1 MPSERPRRSR
11 RRAPRARACCGG
23 STCLRSCEL
32 PSFSPIALA
41 AAPLVRMT
49 RPAGSRGPAEPVSG
63 RGRTSSVTRRS
74 ALVGLAAAGIAA
86 TVLLF
91 GGILSGSKTVDPI
104 RAAIAAAGP
113 AAAKQDALTRLLA
126 GLSTGDTAGY
136 VRKLERHVAAHP
148 QDGDAL
154 TLLGLAYQQRARE
167 TGDPTFYKLSGEA
180 LRRASSAGGQRALIV
195 QGEASLANT
204 RHRFRDGLRLA
215 RLAIS
220 LAPDNAAAYGAL
232 GDALVNLGRYRPA
245 FKAYDRMTLL
255 TPGIAS
261 YTRVASARELL
272 GRPAAAAEADELALQ
287 TGDSIVPEHVA
298 WTLVQLGNVRFN
310 MGRLTAAAKAY
321 RMALSRLPRYVHA
334 EAGLARVEA
343 SEGLYGIAIARLRRV
358 VQVLPV
364 PAYVIMLGD
373 VLHVSGREREA
384 RREYAL
390 VGAIE
395 RLFEANGV
403 RTELQTAVFDLDHRR
418 HVADALARA
427 RRAYAS
433 APGVYAEDALAWG
446 LFRAGRCAEA
456 RSHSAHALRLGT
468 RDALLTFHRA
478 EIERC
483 LGSASARS
491 WFRRALAINPHFSFL
506 WAPVARKLAAEAR
519 RA

>member
-11 RRAPRARACCGG
+11 RRAPRARASCGG

-63 RGRTSSVTRRS
+63 RGRTSSVTRRN
-74 ALVGLAAAGIAA
+74 ALVGLGAAGIAA

-136 VRKLERHVAAHP
+136 VRKLERRIAAHP
-148 QDGDAL
+148 QDAYAL
-154 TLLGLAYQQRARE
+154 TLLGLSYQQRARE

-180 LRRASSAGGQRALIV
+180 LQRASSAGGQRALIV

-220 LAPDNAAAYGAL
+220 LAPDNASAYGAL
-232 GDALVNLGRYRPA
+232 GDALVNLGRYRGA

-255 TPGIAS
+255 APGIAS
-261 YTRVASARELL
+261 YTRVASARELH
-272 GRPAAAAEADELALQ
+272 GRRAAAAEADELALQ
-287 TGDSIVPEHVA
+287 TGDSTVPEHVA
-298 WTLVQLGNVRFN
+298 WTIVQLGNVRFN
-310 MGRLTAAAKAY
+310 MGRLDQAEQAY
-321 RMALSRLPRYVHA
+321 RRALARLPRYVHA
-334 EAGLARVEA
+334 EAGLARGEA
-343 SEGLYGIAIARLRRV
+343 SEGRYRIAIERLRRV

-373 VLHVSGREREA
+373 VLHASGDDKAA

-395 RLFEANGV
+395 RLFAANGV

-418 HVADALARA
+418 NVKDAIARA
-427 RRAYAS
+427 RVAYAS
-433 APGVYAEDALAWG
+433 APGIYAEDALAWG
-446 LFRAGRCAEA
+446 LFRAGRCEAA
-456 RSHSAHALRLGT
+456 RSHSARALRLGT
-468 RDALLTFHRA
+468 RDALLVFHRA
-478 EIERC
+478 MIERC
-483 LGSASARS
+483 LGAASARS
-491 WFRRALAINPHFSFL
+491 WFRRALALNPHFSFL
-506 WAPVARKLAAEAR
+506 WAPVARKAL
-519 RA
+519 RAGS